1 MKAIG
6 EPARD
11 VQPADQDDT
20 MAALLHG
27 YSFVVCERP
36 ETAREAVEVRRRV
49 YVEQNGYRIPV
60 PDAYDRRSW
69 FLLARSCAT
78 GQAVGSMRLT
88 PRFAGPF
95 ECEEYFTVPRRL
107 VSPRAIELNR
117 FAILPEHRK
126 GKTFLP
132 SVTFGLFTLGIRFL
146 RRMKTPLLTIAS
158 KPERAWTYH
167 WIGFEETGLVAP
179 YGKLG
184 NSEHSLLWY
193 DFANIEN
200 ILASHPFRD
209 FLLRQEHA
217 EVVLPS
223 RVPSLGLVRTD
234 EEPARLALSA

>member
-11 VQPADQDDT
+11 VQTADHDDS
-20 MAALLHG
+20 MAALLRG
-27 YSFVVCERP
+27 YRFTVCERP

-49 YVEQNGYRIPV
+49 YVEQSGYNLPV
-60 PDAYDRRSW
+60 PDAYDGRSW
-69 FLLARSCAT
+69 FLLARSVAT
-78 GQAVGSMRLT
+78 GQAVGSMRIT

-95 ECEEYFTVPRRL
+95 ECEEYFTMPRHL
-107 VSPRAIELNR
+107 VTPRAIELNR

-132 SVTFGLFTLGIRFL
+132 SVTFGLFTLAIRFL
-146 RRMKTPLLTIAS
+146 QRMRTPLLTIAT
-158 KPERAWTYH
+158 KPQRAWTYH

-193 DFANIEN
+193 DFANIDRV
-200 ILASHPFRD
+200 LADHPFRD
-209 FLLRQEHA
+209 FLLREEHA
-217 EVVLPS
+217 EVVVPS
-223 RVPSLGLVRTD
+223 RVPALGLIRPDD
-234 EEPARLALSA
+234 EALRLALSA